1 MSVLKKFSK
10 VQMESGPKVSPN
22 MAYNFYNKI
31 YFFCTFLHTFCKLF
45 VQVLQTFLNIF
56 GSFYFRI
63 KFLHLKNLNGLLGS
77 FEAEQLRHM
86 TRGRRTI
93 LFANT
98 FRCSSVRCSPKKAQ
112 LVVLRPLHMT
122 MHWMRWRNPG
132 SNYTPISTSKP
143 FVQFTILSSSGLYTL
158 HFFGNSFF
166 WKKCKRSN

>member
-77 FEAEQLRHM
+77 FEAKQLR
-86 TRGRRTI
+86 
-93 LFANT
+93 
-98 FRCSSVRCSPKKAQ
+98 
-112 LVVLRPLHMT
+112 HMT
-122 MHWMRWRNPG
+122 MHWMMWRNPG
-132 SNYTPISTSKP
+132 SNYTLISTSKP